1 MITKQEQKMAE
12 SNAKKEEGEGEAG
25 GNWWGMGGL
34 LKTVQEKSGSAWV
47 QMRRDLGEFGTTIQ
61 RDTAQ
66 AAASTATLIRD
77 QLKVQEGE
85 DEENEDV
92 TTTARMKVGFSKLL
106 TGLSQSLTPTEGSA
120 SPRDDDVPMGRKDP
134 HIFDK
139 ARARLHA
146 MQTDPTTY
154 CSDPDGVP
162 EFKEWMESFN
172 VENFKGEISELLV
185 VNTDVRALYTKL
197 VPAAVSH
204 VEFWGRY
211 FYRVQQLRE
220 DENRRRALKERA
232 DMTSSQKFEE
242 EDLGWGDEDD
252 TWDTVPDALKNQSGV
267 EKFVVLPED
276 TDKESSGASSTEHQT
291 ESRTDQPTE
300 SNTDQQT
307 ESPMSRIAETD
318 SSERQPSH
326 LSSSPVDKRKS
337 KECEDDKPTDPVPE
351 CDSVTKV
358 DQDPSRPEPEPAS
371 QTSVLESSP
380 SPVVE
385 KESEP
390 AAPIQTHQVSSTPDE
405 SIPEAPS
412 TAADLQ
418 RTVGVEEEGSK
429 VKVDELRLE
438 GLTIQTEGKQ
448 DDSKAETAK
457 AMEQTSPVASEA
469 SNRESS
475 LSDDW
480 EKDFDDIEVTE
491 EDLKNAS
498 VKLSLGAV
506 GDDDLDEDWESW
518 E

>member
-1 MITKQEQKMAE
+1 MAE
-12 SNAKKEEGEGEAG
+12 SNAMSKEEGEAGDVG
-25 GNWWGMGGL
+25 GNWWGGL

-47 QMRRDLGEFGTTIQ
+47 QMRKDLGEFGTTIQ

-66 AAASTATLIRD
+66 AAASTATLIKE

-85 DEENEDV
+85 DAENEDV

-106 TGLSQSLTPTEGSA
+106 TGLSQSLTPAESSA
-120 SPRDDDVPMGRKDP
+120 SSKDDDVPIARKDP

-162 EFKEWMESFN
+162 DYKEWMESFN
-172 VENFKGEISELLV
+172 VESFKGEISELLV

-211 FYRVQQLRE
+211 FYRVEQLRE
-220 DENRRRALKERA
+220 DEKRRRALKERA

-252 TWDTVPDALKNQSGV
+252 TWDTVPDAMKNQSGL

-276 TDKESSGASSTEHQT
+276 NDKEPKDASSTNNPS
-291 ESRTDQPTE
+291 ESDPNQPTE
-300 SNTDQQT
+300 TNTHHAT
-307 ESPMSRIAETD
+307 ESSISQNTITD
-318 SSERQPSH
+318 SPKDSHEQEPSH
-326 LSSSPVDKRKS
+326 ISDKQKPS
-337 KECEDDKPTDPVPE
+337 EDSRPTDVVTQ
-351 CDSVTKV
+351 CDDATKV
-358 DQDPSRPEPEPAS
+358 DQDLSRLRPEPAS
-371 QTSVLESSP
+371 LTSVLGP
-380 SPVVE
+380 SPVVATE
-385 KESEP
+385 NSEAET
-390 AAPIQTHQVSSTPDE
+390 AAPIQTLQVSSTSDGPVPDATTTLRDTE
-405 SIPEAPS
+405 
-412 TAADLQ
+412 
-418 RTVGVEEEGSK
+418 RTVGVEGEQGSR
-429 VKVDELRLE
+429 VKMDKPQLE
-438 GLTIQTEGKQ
+438 GLTVET
-448 DDSKAETAK
+448 DSKEEESKVTTTK
-457 AMEQTSPVASEA
+457 ATEQVSPVESDG

-498 VKLSLGAV
+498 VKIASGAV
-506 GDDDLDEDWESW
+506 DNDDLDDDWESW
-518 E
+518 D